1 MLAIV
6 VLHVS
11 ANGVN
16 RLPFAS
22 NDWWLAESVNA
33 MCRAGVPLFLMLT
46 GALLLRRPMSA
57 LAPFYKRR
65 FQRLAPAL
73 LGWSLFYL
81 VWSALKAHVKNT
93 AYSLSDALVSFAQG
107 TPYFHLWFV
116 FMLVGVY
123 AAFPLLQYG
132 WHRLTKAGRSWVL
145 AISLFAQQ
153 LGLLLYFYWQ
163 GPSMPWPLWFMAY
176 LPYVWLGA
184 YLAEYPPKAQ
194 HRLAQ
199 VIPWAALAAWLL
211 SSALVAGLRY
221 WQQAEIGAEPFYY
234 SHHRLSFPILL
245 SAVALWFGLAR
256 FKMDI
261 KIKPVF
267 YITVYCIHPFWID
280 LTNPIIKNIPI
291 SYINSLLLQI
301 ILVLALSTASE
312 WLKKMISEINS
323 RSIKQ

>member
-46 GALLLRRPMSA
+46 GALLLRRPMTA
-57 LAPFYKRR
+57 LAPFYTRR

-81 VWSALKAHVKNT
+81 LWSALKAHVKNT
-93 AYSLSDALVSFAQG
+93 PYSLSDALWSFAQG

-123 AAFPLLQYG
+123 AAFPLLQHG

-163 GPSMPWPLWFMAY
+163 GPSMPWPLWFIAY

-184 YLAEYPPKAQ
+184 YLAEYLPKVK
-194 HRLAQ
+194 HRLAR

-234 SHHRLSFPILL
+234 SHHRLSLPILL
-245 SAVALWFGLAR
+245 SAVALWFGLS
-256 FKMDI
+256 KLKIVI
-261 KIKPVF
+261 KIKPMF
-267 YITVYCIHPFWID
+267 YLTVYCIHPFWID
-280 LTNPIIKNIPI
+280 ISNPILKNISL
-291 SYINSLLLQI
+291 SYSNSLLLQI
-301 ILVLALSTASE
+301 ILVLVF
-312 WLKKMISEINS
+312 
-323 RSIKQ
+323 SIVSGLLTNIIPKDKIKIY

>member
-57 LAPFYKRR
+57 LAPFYTRR

-81 VWSALKAHVKNT
+81 VWSALKAHVKQT

-123 AAFPLLQYG
+123 AAFPLLQHG
-132 WHRLTKAGRSWVL
+132 WHRSTKAGRSWVL

-153 LGLLLYFYWQ
+153 LGLLLYFHWQ

-199 VIPWAALAAWLL
+199 VIPWAALVAWLL

-221 WQQAEIGAEPFYY
+221 WQQAEMGAEPFYY

-245 SAVALWFGLAR
+245 SAVALWFGLANSR
-256 FKMDI
+256 WRTPTSLI
-261 KIKPVF
+261 ASSL
-267 YITVYCIHPFWID
+267 TLYCVHPLWLD
-280 LTNPIIKNIPI
+280 LTSFFMSSWTFSYLWMLPVQVMLVFTGSWCCIK
-291 SYINSLLLQI
+291 LMQRLQVPNVI
-301 ILVLALSTASE
+301 
-312 WLKKMISEINS
+312 
-323 RSIKQ
+323 RH